1 MATWTYTDAIN
12 AVGDPIDAEVFA
24 ELKANIQEAAGTDS
38 AASTFNGSTGRAITI
53 ADQGG
58 TSYIVIVMPSANG
71 GGNVGEWWVVIDSAT
86 QFTVYCSGTATSAF
100 RYKVVK

>member
-24 ELKANIQEAAGTDS
+24 ELKANIQEAAGLDS

-53 ADQGG
+53 ASQGS
-58 TSYIVIVMPSANG
+58 TSYFVLVTPSADP
-71 GGNVGEWWVVIDSAT
+71 GGNLGEVWVVINSAT
-86 QFTVYCSGTATSAF
+86 QFTVYNSGSAVTAF